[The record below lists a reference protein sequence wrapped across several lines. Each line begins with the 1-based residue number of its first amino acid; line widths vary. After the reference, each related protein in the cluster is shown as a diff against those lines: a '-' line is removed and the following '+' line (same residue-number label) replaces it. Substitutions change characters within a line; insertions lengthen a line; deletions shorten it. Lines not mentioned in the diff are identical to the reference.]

1 MPECATCGRDV
12 GEASSCEACGAEIA
26 TAVPEPLPIVV
37 PADRELGKTVGGK
50 YRLDALIGRGG
61 MGRVFRATDLT
72 LDRPVAVKLLEVGL
86 HGDPTMA
93 KRFQREA
100 RAATRLSHPNS
111 VAVLDF
117 GRTDE
122 GVPFLAMEYVAG
134 RSLTRLLADEF
145 PLSPE
150 RVVRIGA
157 QILAA
162 VGEAHAHGVLHCD
175 LKPENVMIVSR
186 RDERDAVKVLDFGV
200 AKLAEGDPGASRLT
214 QAGSVTGTPGYM
226 SPEQARGEP
235 LDARSDLYSVGVIL
249 YELVAGKLPFESETP
264 IGMLT
269 RMLVERPPRPSVRSP
284 HIRVPVGLEALVMRA
299 LSVEREGRPQ
309 SAEAFREELL
319 RCATSEVAATP
330 SQVAPQATALFDQL
344 PARAP
349 APTPGRT
356 ATATAAATTP
366 RATARRA
373 ATAAAPARRDVA
385 KALPALVGSTV
396 GALAI
401 GGALVFALT
410 RVLATPEPAAP
421 PPPAPAA
428 GARAGVLA
436 EGAPDALALPPGQS
450 GEGILTVL
458 AAAGAELSIDGR
470 PAGAAPREF
479 QLTSGP
485 HDLTV
490 THPALGTARDTIQV
504 LPGQR
509 RTWQPALEP
518 RK

>member
-1 MPECATCGRDV
+1 MARRSSPRSGRRTRT
-12 GEASSCEACGAEIA
+12 ACS
-26 TAVPEPLPIVV
+26 TAI
-37 PADRELGKTVGGK
+37 
-50 YRLDALIGRGG
+50 
-61 MGRVFRATDLT
+61 
-72 LDRPVAVKLLEVGL
+72 
-86 HGDPTMA
+86 
-93 KRFQREA
+93 
-100 RAATRLSHPNS
+100 
-111 VAVLDF
+111 
-117 GRTDE
+117 
-122 GVPFLAMEYVAG
+122 
-134 RSLTRLLADEF
+134 
-145 PLSPE
+145 
-150 RVVRIGA
+150 
-157 QILAA
+157 
-162 VGEAHAHGVLHCD
+162 

-200 AKLAEGDPGASRLT
+200 AKLAEGDPGSSRLT

-284 HIRVPVGLEALVMRA
+284 HVRVPVGLEALVMRA
-299 LSVEREGRPQ
+299 LSVERDGRPP

-319 RCATSEVAATP
+319 RCATAEQAAAP
-330 SQVAPQATALFDQL
+330 ARVAPQATALFDQL
-344 PARAP
+344 PSRPP
-349 APTPGRT
+349 APGPTQGGTP
-356 ATATAAATTP
+356 AAATP
-366 RATARRA
+366 RATTRRA

-410 RVLATPEPAAP
+410 RMLATPEPAAP
-421 PPPAPAA
+421 PAPAPAA

-458 AAAGAELSIDGR
+458 AAAGAELSVDGR

-485 HDLTV
+485 HDLTA

-509 RTWQPALEP
+509 RTWQPSLEP
-518 RK
+518 RPARAP